1 MTTLHLGVLDQP
13 YDDGATTFSVAEI
26 LEAKYHVMEIFYEL
40 RKEDVAKALEKSIQS
55 ALDMLDSDAPAE
67 SINPFATASADIEA
81 SFKQFLDSQE
91 IERIGYPGVPT
102 QAALDGV
109 RTSYKNPT
117 GNKKKRGKRVKHP
130 RRPSFIDTGLYE
142 DSMKA
147 WID

>member
-81 SFKQFLDSQE
+81 SFKQVLDSQE

-109 RTSYKNPT
+109 SHRFKRP
-117 GNKKKRGKRVKHP
+117 RGKKTDKRAP
-130 RRPSFIDTGLYE
+130 RPSFIDTGLYE
-142 DSMKA
+142 ASMKA

>member
-1 MTTLHLGVLDQP
+1 MNRLLTARISRELFKHIRNTVFRLLW
-13 YDDGATTFSVAEI
+13 TI
-26 LEAKYHVMEIFYEL
+26 L
-40 RKEDVAKALEKSIQS
+40 

-117 GNKKKRGKRVKHP
+117 GNKNKRGKRVKHP

>member
-40 RKEDVAKALEKSIQS
+40 RKEDVAKALEKSIQG
-55 ALDMLDSDAPAE
+55 ALDMLGSDAPAE

-109 RTSYKNPT
+109 SHRFKRPR
-117 GNKKKRGKRVKHP
+117 GNKTSKRAP
-130 RRPSFIDTGLYE
+130 RPSFIDTGLYE

>member
-109 RTSYKNPT
+109 SHRFKRP
-117 GNKKKRGKRVKHP
+117 RGKKTDKRAP
-130 RRPSFIDTGLYE
+130 RPSFIDTGLYE
-142 DSMKA
+142 ASMKA